1 MKWFLAATFLLM
13 IQSGIGDFNRIA
25 RKNDLKEEAQEAYLQ
40 EDFEQAASL
49 YKTLIESYN
58 VQDEAVHLN
67 YANSLF
73 QSGQA
78 KEADPTYRELAAN
91 AANKT
96 IRAAAYQQ
104 LGIEATKNQNLA
116 DAATYFKQALKSNP
130 QNDAARYNYELARK
144 KLAQQK
150 EEEEQEQKQDEQI
163 EPSEWAKELKKEAER
178 LVNQYRYQEAFNLM
192 QEGLKQDPTVAA
204 FNTFTERI
212 GTIIEIEQL

>member
-25 RKNDLKEEAQEAYLQ
+25 RKNDLKEEAKEAYLQ

-49 YKTLIESYN
+49 YKTLIDSYN
-58 VQDEAVHLN
+58 VEDEGVYLN

-73 QSGQA
+73 QIGKA

-91 AANKT
+91 AQNKS

-144 KLAQQK
+144 KLAQK
-150 EEEEQEQKQDEQI
+150 NKEEEQEQKEDEKI

-178 LVNQYRYQEAFNLM
+178 LVNQYRYQDAYNLM
-192 QEGLKQDPTVAA
+192 QEGLQQDPTVAA
-204 FNTFTERI
+204 FNSFTERI
-212 GTIIEIEQL
+212 GTIIKIEQL